1 MILDCLDFALA
12 LYVIRGIELVIPG
25 KIFDHHPTINHVK
38 PFYLI
43 GNLEVGQ
50 STISLVKLCLGKA
63 LFPEASFE
71 QNWPMS
77 RPEFLQENINPI
89 YPCDTIE
96 SVDDD
101 EGARTRVAAHGEPNG

>member
-1 MILDCLDFALA
+1 
-12 LYVIRGIELVIPG
+12 VTPG

-50 STISLVKLCLGKA
+50 STTYFTGEALFGQNGPKA

-96 SVDDD
+96 SVD
-101 EGARTRVAAHGEPNG
+101 EGARTRVAPHGEPNG